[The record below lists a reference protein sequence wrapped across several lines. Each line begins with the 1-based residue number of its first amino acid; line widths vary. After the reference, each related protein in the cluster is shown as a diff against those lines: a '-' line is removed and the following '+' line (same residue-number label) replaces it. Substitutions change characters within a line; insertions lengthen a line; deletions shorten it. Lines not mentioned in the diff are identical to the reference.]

1 MEAMHLRS
9 PSNDFS
15 AIKFIR
21 IHWGATPAFHS
32 RTPPNL
38 EDSTLVQRLLYF
50 VNLEEIDLIIS
61 WVDNGNSEPDLEQM
75 VDARDDGKLRDAV
88 VQVFRRQRAG
98 DEAFDGVGDVVVTFK
113 CEQVDWNDSLA
124 TCVSAH

>member
-1 MEAMHLRS
+1 M
-9 PSNDFS
+9 
-15 AIKFIR
+15 
-21 IHWGATPAFHS
+21 
-32 RTPPNL
+32 